1 VRFYCKPIYF
11 GKSQKKQTAY
21 VVLLSLR
28 FCAYFSLQTLK
39 TMIKGVARGGP
50 GSPAPH
56 QSNVALHC

>member
-1 VRFYCKPIYF
+1 M
-11 GKSQKKQTAY
+11 
-21 VVLLSLR
+21 LLSAR

-50 GSPAPH
+50 RAPGPH